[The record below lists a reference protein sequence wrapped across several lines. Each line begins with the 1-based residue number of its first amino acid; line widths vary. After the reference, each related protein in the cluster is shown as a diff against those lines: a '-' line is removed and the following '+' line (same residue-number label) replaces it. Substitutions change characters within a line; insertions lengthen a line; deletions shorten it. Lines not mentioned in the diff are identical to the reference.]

1 MRHLPLIITLLCL
14 CALAPQSAAQE
25 LNATVEI
32 NTKKVEGT
40 SRNVFDNLKTTL
52 TQFINDRQWTPY
64 KFDTNERIKCTFSII
79 VNKYDESSG
88 TMTCDAYIQSVRPVY
103 NSTYTTTALS
113 MHDANFSFDFREYDQ
128 LEFRDD
134 QVDKNLT
141 ALIAYYSYL
150 IIGINLDT
158 MAPEGGT
165 DVLQKALDLVNN
177 AQNLNTKGWKAMEDD
192 GNHVLIYTGV
202 IEKNGIQ
209 HQCMAIGDGIEYRKD
224 DFNPIISSKN
234 IPFEYDV
241 AHFRDPKAWKENG
254 IYYIAAVIKTED
266 KSGAIALF
274 SSNNLESWEFVSIID
289 RSACSLGMMWECPD
303 VFSLDGCDVII
314 VSPQEMKEDLEKGWH
329 DGNNSVYMTGTLPR
343 DTWEFKRNN
352 VCQIDYGID
361 FYAPQTTLLPDGR
374 RVLVAWMHSWESYS
388 TPENYSWTGMMTLP
402 RELEIKNGILFQ
414 KPVSELEALRKD
426 KISGSEQLD
435 FCSDGISIPKI
446 CGRHF
451 DMGLTLNNVS
461 SDSGWFRI
469 HFAEDENF
477 FTEIKIDFTNKEIS
491 FDRSRSGTRKEC
503 ENFRKFKFSISS
515 VEKFDV
521 RLVCDINSAELFVL
535 GGRYAFTNVFYT
547 PSSADGISFA
557 SEKQICFDYEFYS
570 LK

>member
-14 CALAPQSAAQE
+14 CAITPQSAAQE

-192 GNHVLIYTGV
+192 GNRYAIINDYLDSSMKPFRQLQYDYHRKGLDR
-202 IEKNGIQ
+202 
-209 HQCMAIGDGIEYRKD
+209 MAADTDLGREAITASLNLLATAHSNKYRSKLPRIFTEYK
-224 DFNPIISSKN
+224 
-234 IPFEYDV
+234 
-241 AHFRDPKAWKENG
+241 RDE
-254 IYYIAAVIKTED
+254 
-266 KSGAIALF
+266 L
-274 SSNNLESWEFVSIID
+274 VSIYQGQQT
-289 RSACSLGMMWECPD
+289 SA
-303 VFSLDGCDVII
+303 
-314 VSPQEMKEDLEKGWH
+314 QKEPIYEILSKI
-329 DGNNSVYMTGTLPR
+329 NAS
-343 DTWEFKRNN
+343 
-352 VCQIDYGID
+352 Q
-361 FYAPQTTLLPDGR
+361 
-374 RVLVAWMHSWESYS
+374 SSY
-388 TPENYSWTGMMTLP
+388 W
-402 RELEIKNGILFQ
+402 K
-414 KPVSELEALRKD
+414 KLR
-426 KISGSEQLD
+426 Q
-435 FCSDGISIPKI
+435 
-446 CGRHF
+446 
-451 DMGLTLNNVS
+451 
-461 SDSGWFRI
+461 
-469 HFAEDENF
+469 
-477 FTEIKIDFTNKEIS
+477 
-491 FDRSRSGTRKEC
+491 
-503 ENFRKFKFSISS
+503 
-515 VEKFDV
+515 
-521 RLVCDINSAELFVL
+521 
-535 GGRYAFTNVFYT
+535 
-547 PSSADGISFA
+547 
-557 SEKQICFDYEFYS
+557 
-570 LK
+570 